1 MRGQNL
7 PHGVTHLRKPQANR
21 TLRRGTSPAP
31 LPAEVKQNA
40 RRPIAQ
46 NVQTPFFPMVRHAN
60 DWRPAKSGA
69 LPSTQVASNAAATPA
84 ATATASTTTKP
95 EEKSFWQDVL
105 DVVNPLQHLP
115 VVGTVYRAI
124 TGDKMGD
131 VEKVAGDTLY
141 GGPIGL
147 VSSLAD
153 VAFEKITGKSF
164 EDTAMGWVGLGG
176 SDTKTIEAATAPA
189 LKPLPARTT
198 EAASIT
204 PFIAPV
210 VRPATAQQ
218 ASAAPMQLPTQIST
232 QANNANTQALMAA
245 MNQNGVDSDL
255 GMRALFAYQKS
266 MGLDQTTGADPAP

>member
-1 MRGQNL
+1 MPVAQF
-7 PHGVTHLRKPQANR
+7 
-21 TLRRGTSPAP
+21 
-31 LPAEVKQNA
+31 
-40 RRPIAQ
+40 AQ

-69 LPSTQVASNAAATPA
+69 LPSTQVASTAATTPA
-84 ATATASTTTKP
+84 ATTTASTATKP

-141 GGPIGL
+141 GGPLGL

-176 SDTKTIEAATAPA
+176 GDTKTVEAATTPA
-189 LKPLPARTT
+189 MKPLPSRTT
-198 EAASIT
+198 EAAAIT
-204 PFIAPV
+204 PVIAPV

-218 ASAAPMQLPTQIST
+218 ASATAAPVQLPGQS
-232 QANNANTQALMAA
+232 NDANTQALMAA

-266 MGLDQTTGADPAP
+266 LGLNQATGAQPAP

>member
-1 MRGQNL
+1 MPVAQF
-7 PHGVTHLRKPQANR
+7 
-21 TLRRGTSPAP
+21 
-31 LPAEVKQNA
+31 
-40 RRPIAQ
+40 AQ

-69 LPSTQVASNAAATPA
+69 LPSTQVASNAAATP
-84 ATATASTTTKP
+84 TATASTATKP

-141 GGPIGL
+141 GGPLGL

-176 SDTKTIEAATAPA
+176 SDTKTVEAATAPA
-189 LKPLPARTT
+189 LKPLPSRTT
-198 EAASIT
+198 QAAAIT
-204 PFIAPV
+204 PVIAPV
-210 VRPATAQQ
+210 VRPAIAQQ
-218 ASAAPMQLPTQIST
+218 VSATAAPAQLPTQISA
-232 QANNANTQALMAA
+232 QSNDANTQALMAA
-245 MNQNGVDSDL
+245 INQNGIDSDL

-266 MGLDQTTGADPAP
+266 MGLDQTAGAQPAP